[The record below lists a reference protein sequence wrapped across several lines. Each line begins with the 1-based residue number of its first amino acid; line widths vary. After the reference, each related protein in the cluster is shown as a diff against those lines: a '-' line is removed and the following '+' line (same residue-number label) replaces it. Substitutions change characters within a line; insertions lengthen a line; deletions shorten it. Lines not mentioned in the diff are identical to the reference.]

1 MPHLTIEYSAN
12 LEAGGDLPGLCQT
25 LHAALMATGLF
36 ELGAVRVRA
45 LPCPH
50 YAVADLL
57 PENGFAAL
65 LLRIGQGRSPEDRQ
79 RLGQAL
85 MAAAEAHFAAQLAKP
100 HFALSLD
107 ILENSAATSWKTN
120 SLHPRLRA
128 AQGRA

>member
-12 LEAGGDLPGLCQT
+12 LDATGDLPGLCCA
-25 LHAALMATGLF
+25 LHAALMVTGLF

-50 YAVADLL
+50 FAVADLL
-57 PENGFAAL
+57 PENAFAAL
-65 LLRIGQGRSPEDRQ
+65 VLRIGQGRSPDDIR
-79 RLGQAL
+79 RIGQGV
-85 MAAAEAHFAAQLAKP
+85 MAAAETHFAAQLTKP

-107 ILENSAATSWKTN
+107 IQENSAATSWKTN

-128 AQGRA
+128 LQGRA

>member
-12 LEAGGDLPGLCQT
+12 LEITGDLPGLCAAM
-25 LHAALMATGLF
+25 HVALMATGLF

-65 LLRIGQGRSPEDRQ
+65 LLRIGAGRAPEDRQ
-79 RLGQAL
+79 RIGQTL
-85 MAAAEAHFAAQLAKP
+85 MAAAEAHFGAQLARP

-107 ILENSAATSWKTN
+107 ILENSTASSWKTN
-120 SLHPRLRA
+120 AIHPRLRA
-128 AQGRA
+128 VQA